1 MPLLNMSDIIDSI
14 AAPRAPLFSTRKI
27 VHMSMLIFAFLLP
40 YLTWTQAAGC
50 ALLALLFNVVILPR
64 LGMDLGKSPAR
75 GSESAI
81 LNLESPAAPGVGSES
96 GILNPESSATRGVGV
111 PSVLRS
117 SASVWTGIVIYPLS
131 VLALI
136 LLYRHDLQIVAAT
149 WAIMALGDGMA
160 SVTGGAL
167 RGPALPWNR
176 EKTWSG
182 FLGFIAA
189 GTAGAYVLTR
199 WVAPGVSPDIALR
212 ICAATALVGAIVES
226 APIRLDDNATVPL
239 VAGAF
244 MFCLYFVER
253 SALASN
259 LPFLGRRIVLA
270 AAVNLALAVLA
281 FGLKMV
287 TPSGAIC
294 GFLLGVAVYLGW
306 GYKSFLL
313 MLAFFAIGSVATRFG
328 YARKAA
334 RGVAEKRG
342 GARSWREAVA
352 NSLAGAFFSLLVIT
366 THHEGAFLLALIAA
380 FAEATGDTISS
391 EIGQWI
397 AGRAYLITTFQPVPV
412 GENGGV
418 SAGGSVAGTLASA
431 LIVALAFSMGL
442 CGRGGAAIALAAAV
456 AGNILDSV
464 LGATLE
470 RRGLVTNGI
479 VNFAGT
485 SFAGALA
492 LALALHIGF

>member
-1 MPLLNMSDIIDSI
+1 MPEIANSI
-14 AAPRAPLFSTRKI
+14 RAPRAPLFSTRKI

-40 YLTWTQAAGC
+40 YLTWRQAAGC
-50 ALLALLFNVVILPR
+50 ALLALLFNVVVLPR
-64 LGMDLGKSPAR
+64 MGADLRKTPAGAS
-75 GSESAI
+75 GS
-81 LNLESPAAPGVGSES
+81 G
-96 GILNPESSATRGVGV
+96 
-111 PSVLRS
+111 
-117 SASVWTGIVIYPLS
+117 VWTGIIIYPIS

-136 LLYRHDLQIVAAT
+136 LLYRHDLHIVAAV
-149 WAIMALGDGMA
+149 WAIMALGDGTE

-182 FLGFIAA
+182 FLGFIVV

-199 WVAPGVSPDIALR
+199 WVALGVALRVAPGVAPTIAPDVALR

-226 APIRLDDNATVPL
+226 VPIRLDDNATVPL
-239 VAGAF
+239 VAGGF
-244 MFCLYFVER
+244 MYCLYFVER

-259 LPFLGRRIVLA
+259 LPFLGRRILVA
-270 AAVNLALAVLA
+270 AAVNLALAVIAL
-281 FGLKMV
+281 GLKMV
-287 TPSGAIC
+287 NRSGAVC

-306 GYKSFLL
+306 GYKSFL
-313 MLAFFAIGSVATRFG
+313 MMFAFFAIGSIATRFG

-334 RGVAEKRG
+334 RGVAERRG
-342 GARSWREAVA
+342 GARSWREALA

-366 THHEGAFLLALIAA
+366 THHQYAFLIAVIAA
-380 FAEATGDTISS
+380 FAEATGDTVSS
-391 EIGQWI
+391 EIGQYLSD
-397 AGRAYLITTFQPVPV
+397 RSYLITTFKLVPA
-412 GENGGV
+412 GEDGGITTGGTL
-418 SAGGSVAGTLASA
+418 AGSLASA
-431 LIVALAFSMGL
+431 LVVALAFSLGL
-442 CGRGGAAIALAAAV
+442 CGKGSAMIALAAAV
-456 AGNILDSV
+456 AGNLLDSL

-492 LALALHIGF
+492 LSIALSIGY